1 MLSYDMG
8 KRGNASRYDYLYRR
22 IRHDIAHG
30 NILPDEKLPSK
41 RALARNLGVSVITVE
56 AAYAQLIAEGYVRAE
71 ERRGYFACE
80 LSPVAR
86 GGKQDGQCGGQRG
99 GDHLRGIAASG
110 SIPEN
115 AIRRPSPASAGLTQF
130 PAASLERRLASP
142 GTSARMAEGVP
153 AFASEGGPA
162 TPAPSSESA
171 ATALFPTKPGNRVM
185 RRTLVEESSATL
197 AQAALGA
204 GSPRLRRAIAAY
216 LREYRGMD
224 VPAERIVV
232 AAGSQTLYQ
241 LIIQLLGRDRAFA
254 IESPGYPLLE
264 RMYDAQGARC
274 ASVPLAAGGIV
285 VAALRES
292 GASVAHV
299 MPAHQFPDGGRHVRR
314 PPTRFAQLVANG
326 CGAGVFLRRAAR
338 PLHHRRRLRCG
349 IPHVGA
355 PDRAARERR
364 CGGARH
370 LFELVHEKPRC
381 GIPHR
386 LYGTPRGPRCA
397 IRELKLGFYS
407 NTVSPLEQLA
417 LARFIEQG
425 HYERH
430 VNRLRT
436 HVKRLQD
443 GLVGR
448 VRESPLRRKSRSKG
462 TDRGLYFSMRV
473 RKGTQDR
480 VVGALQAAGVRLA
493 FLGKGPLAWSD
504 AQAGG
509 VGLRAQLR
517 ESQHRRTRLA
527 VAPRGAVPRLPRA
540 WGTLARRGARGG
552 LHLRRGTVVPFSS
565 QRLGSKR
572 SSPAF
577 DWPP

>member
-41 RALARNLGVSVITVE
+41 RALARNLGVSVITIE

-86 GGKQDGQCGGQRG
+86 GWQCGGKRDGQRG
-99 GDHLRGIAASG
+99 GDHLRGIAASD

-115 AIRRPSPASAGLTQF
+115 AIRRPSPASAGLTQS
-130 PAASLERRLASP
+130 PEQRLASP

-153 AFASEGGPA
+153 AFASEGGPV

-171 ATALFPTKPGNRVM
+171 ATALFPYQTWARVM
-185 RRTLVEESSATL
+185 RRTLTEESSATL
-197 AQAALGA
+197 AEAALAA
-204 GSPRLRRAIAAY
+204 GSPRLRQAIVSY

-274 ASVPLAAGGIV
+274 ASVPLAAGGID
-285 VAALRES
+285 VAALSES

-299 MPAHQFPDGGRHVRR
+299 MPAHQFPTGVVMSAAHRR
-314 PPTRFAQLVANG
+314 DLLNWSRMD
-326 CGAGVFLRRAAR
+326 AAR
-338 PLHHRRRLRCG
+338 AFSSDG
-349 IPHVGA
+349 
-355 PDRAARERR
+355 
-364 CGGARH
+364 
-370 LFELVHEKPRC
+370 
-381 GIPHR
+381 
-386 LYGTPRGPRCA
+386 PRGRSIIEDDYDAEFRMSGRPIAPLASVDVAGRVIYLNSFTKSLGA
-397 IRELKLGFYS
+397 AFRIAYMALPEDLAAQFELKLGFYS

-448 VRESPLRRKSRSKG
+448 VRESSLAKEVAFEG
-462 TDRGLYFSMRV
+462 LDRGLYFSMRV
-473 RKGTQDR
+473 RKGMQDR
-480 VVGALQAAGVRLA
+480 AVGALQAAGVQLA
-493 FLGKGPLAWSD
+493 FLGRGPLAWSG
-504 AQAGG
+504 AQSG
-509 VGLRAQLR
+509 
-517 ESQHRRTRLA
+517 ESVFALNCESLNIEELL
-527 VAPRGAVPRLPRA
+527 LP
-540 WGTLARRGARGG
+540 
-552 LHLRRGTVVPFSS
+552 
-565 QRLGSKR
+565 
-572 SSPAF
+572 
-577 DWPP
+577 

>member
-86 GGKQDGQCGGQRG
+86 GGQCGGQCGGKRDGQRG
-99 GDHLRGIAASG
+99 GDHLRGSAASG

-115 AIRRPSPASAGLTQF
+115 AIRRPSPASAGLAQSPEQRF
-130 PAASLERRLASP
+130 ASP
-142 GTSARMAEGVP
+142 GASARMVEGVP
-153 AFASEGGPA
+153 SFASEGGPA

-171 ATALFPTKPGNRVM
+171 ATALFPYQTWARVM
-185 RRTLVEESSATL
+185 RRTLAEESSATL

-224 VPAERIVV
+224 VLAERIVV

-241 LIIQLLGRDRAFA
+241 LIIQLLGRDRTFA

-274 ASVPLAAGGIV
+274 ASVPLAAGGID
-285 VAALRES
+285 VAALSES

-299 MPAHQFPDGGRHVRR
+299 MPAHQFPTGVVMSAAHRR
-314 PPTRFAQLVANG
+314 DLLNWSRMD
-326 CGAGVFLRRAAR
+326 AAR
-338 PLHHRRRLRCG
+338 AFSSDG
-349 IPHVGA
+349 
-355 PDRAARERR
+355 
-364 CGGARH
+364 
-370 LFELVHEKPRC
+370 
-381 GIPHR
+381 
-386 LYGTPRGPRCA
+386 PRGRFIIEDDYDAEFRMSGRPIAPLASVDVAGRVIYLNSFTKSLGA
-397 IRELKLGFYS
+397 AFRIAYMALPEDLAAQFELKLGFYS

-448 VRESPLRRKSRSKG
+448 VRESSLAQEVAFEG
-462 TDRGLYFSMRV
+462 LDRGLYFSMRV

-480 VVGALQAAGVRLA
+480 VVGALQAAGVQLA
-493 FLGKGPLAWSD
+493 FLGKGPLAWSG
-504 AQAGG
+504 AQAG
-509 VGLRAQLR
+509 
-517 ESQHRRTRLA
+517 ESVFALNCESLNIEEL
-527 VAPRGAVPRLPRA
+527 VLP
-540 WGTLARRGARGG
+540 
-552 LHLRRGTVVPFSS
+552 
-565 QRLGSKR
+565 
-572 SSPAF
+572 
-577 DWPP
+577 

>member
-1 MLSYDMG
+1 MLSYDMDE
-8 KRGNASRYDYLYRR
+8 RGNASRYDYLYRC

-86 GGKQDGQCGGQRG
+86 GGRQGGARNGENARTGGVYGGAAGQRG
-99 GDHLRGIAASG
+99 FASEGATGRHAASPD
-110 SIPEN
+110 SD
-115 AIRRPSPASAGLTQF
+115 ATQSPATSSA
-130 PAASLERRLASP
+130 RRLASLRFP
-142 GTSARMAEGVP
+142 AHTLGDSPFSDSAGDPMTFV
-153 AFASEGGPA
+153 
-162 TPAPSSESA
+162 PSSGSA
-171 ATALFPTKPGNRVM
+171 ATALFPYQTWARVM
-185 RRTLVEESSATL
+185 RRTLAEESSATL

-274 ASVPLAAGGIV
+274 ASVPLAAGGID
-285 VAALRES
+285 VAALSES

-299 MPAHQFPDGGRHVRR
+299 MPAHQFPTGVVMSAAHRR
-314 PPTRFAQLVANG
+314 DLLNWSRMD
-326 CGAGVFLRRAAR
+326 AAR
-338 PLHHRRRLRCG
+338 AFSSEG
-349 IPHVGA
+349 
-355 PDRAARERR
+355 
-364 CGGARH
+364 
-370 LFELVHEKPRC
+370 
-381 GIPHR
+381 
-386 LYGTPRGPRCA
+386 PRGRFIIEDDYDAEFRMSGRPIAPLASVDVAGRVIYLNSFTKSLGA
-397 IRELKLGFYS
+397 AFRIAYMALPEDLAAQFELKLGFYS

-448 VRESPLRRKSRSKG
+448 VHESSLAKEVAFEG
-462 TDRGLYFSMRV
+462 LDRGLYFSMRV
-473 RKGTQDR
+473 RKGAQDR
-480 VVGALQAAGVRLA
+480 AVGALRAAGVQLA
-493 FLGKGPLAWSD
+493 FLGRGPLAWSG
-504 AQAGG
+504 AQAG
-509 VGLRAQLR
+509 
-517 ESQHRRTRLA
+517 ESVFALNCESLNIEEL
-527 VAPRGAVPRLPRA
+527 VLP
-540 WGTLARRGARGG
+540 
-552 LHLRRGTVVPFSS
+552 
-565 QRLGSKR
+565 
-572 SSPAF
+572 
-577 DWPP
+577 

>member
-86 GGKQDGQCGGQRG
+86 GWQCGWQCGGKRDGQRG
-99 GDHLRGIAASG
+99 GDHLRGIAASD

-115 AIRRPSPASAGLTQF
+115 AIRRPSPASAGLTQS
-130 PAASLERRLASP
+130 PEQRLAPP

-171 ATALFPTKPGNRVM
+171 ATALFPYQTWARVM
-185 RRTLVEESSATL
+185 RRTLAEESSATL

-274 ASVPLAAGGIV
+274 ASVPLAAGGID
-285 VAALRES
+285 VAALSES

-299 MPAHQFPDGGRHVRR
+299 MPAHQFPTGVVMSAAHRR
-314 PPTRFAQLVANG
+314 DLLNWSRMD
-326 CGAGVFLRRAAR
+326 AAR
-338 PLHHRRRLRCG
+338 AFSSDG
-349 IPHVGA
+349 
-355 PDRAARERR
+355 
-364 CGGARH
+364 
-370 LFELVHEKPRC
+370 
-381 GIPHR
+381 
-386 LYGTPRGPRCA
+386 PRGRFIIEDDYDAEFRMSGRPIAPLASVDVAGRVIYLNSFTKSLGA
-397 IRELKLGFYS
+397 AFRIAYMALPEDLAAQFELKLGFYS

-448 VRESPLRRKSRSKG
+448 VRESSLAQEVAFEG
-462 TDRGLYFSMRV
+462 LDRGLYFSMRV

-480 VVGALQAAGVRLA
+480 VVGALQAAGVQLA
-493 FLGKGPLAWSD
+493 FLGKGPLAWSG
-504 AQAGG
+504 AQSG
-509 VGLRAQLR
+509 
-517 ESQHRRTRLA
+517 ESVFALNCESLNIEEL
-527 VAPRGAVPRLPRA
+527 VLP
-540 WGTLARRGARGG
+540 
-552 LHLRRGTVVPFSS
+552 
-565 QRLGSKR
+565 
-572 SSPAF
+572 
-577 DWPP
+577 

>member
-8 KRGNASRYDYLYRR
+8 KRGNASRYDYLYRC

-86 GGKQDGQCGGQRG
+86 GGRQGGARNRGNAWTGGVSGGAAGQRG
-99 GDHLRGIAASG
+99 FASEGTTGRHAASPD
-110 SIPEN
+110 SD
-115 AIRRPSPASAGLTQF
+115 ATQSPATSSA
-130 PAASLERRLASP
+130 RRLASLRFP
-142 GTSARMAEGVP
+142 AHTLGDSPFSDSA
-153 AFASEGGPA
+153 GGPA
-162 TPAPSSESA
+162 TPASSLESA
-171 ATALFPTKPGNRVM
+171 ATALFPYQTWARVM
-185 RRTLVEESSATL
+185 RRTLAEESSATL

-274 ASVPLAAGGIV
+274 ASVPLAAGGID
-285 VAALRES
+285 VAALSES

-299 MPAHQFPDGGRHVRR
+299 MPAHQFPTGVVMSAAHRR
-314 PPTRFAQLVANG
+314 DLLNWSRMD
-326 CGAGVFLRRAAR
+326 AAR
-338 PLHHRRRLRCG
+338 AFSSDG
-349 IPHVGA
+349 
-355 PDRAARERR
+355 
-364 CGGARH
+364 
-370 LFELVHEKPRC
+370 
-381 GIPHR
+381 
-386 LYGTPRGPRCA
+386 PRGRFIIEDDYDAEFRMSGRPIAPLASVDVAGRVVYLNSFTKSLGA
-397 IRELKLGFYS
+397 AFRIAYMALPEDLAAQFELKLGFYS

-448 VRESPLRRKSRSKG
+448 VRESSLAQEVAFEG
-462 TDRGLYFSMRV
+462 LDRGLYFSMRV
-473 RKGTQDR
+473 RKGAQDR
-480 VVGALQAAGVRLA
+480 AVGALQAAGVQLA
-493 FLGKGPLAWSD
+493 FLGRGPLAWSG
-504 AQAGG
+504 AQSG
-509 VGLRAQLR
+509 
-517 ESQHRRTRLA
+517 ESVFALNCESLNIEEL
-527 VAPRGAVPRLPRA
+527 VLP
-540 WGTLARRGARGG
+540 
-552 LHLRRGTVVPFSS
+552 
-565 QRLGSKR
+565 
-572 SSPAF
+572 
-577 DWPP
+577 